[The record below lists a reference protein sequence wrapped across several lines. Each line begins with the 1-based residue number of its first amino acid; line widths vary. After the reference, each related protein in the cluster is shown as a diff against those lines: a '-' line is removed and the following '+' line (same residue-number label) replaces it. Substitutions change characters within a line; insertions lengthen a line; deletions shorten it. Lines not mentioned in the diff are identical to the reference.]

1 MYEYIKNE
9 KIKLA
14 VDILIKKVLTFLV
27 TSLSVGL
34 IYFIVWDRCNTS
46 GDILYLA
53 LIYLCTGTIIT
64 LLIYF
69 IIDEAIE
76 SYKDS
81 KVRSI
86 YIKAKKKFMYMEV

>member
-1 MYEYIKNE
+1 MRKERINNMYEYIKNE

-27 TSLSVGL
+27 TSLAVGL

-53 LIYLCTGTIIT
+53 L
-64 LLIYF
+64 
-69 IIDEAIE
+69 
-76 SYKDS
+76 
-81 KVRSI
+81 V
-86 YIKAKKKFMYMEV
+86 